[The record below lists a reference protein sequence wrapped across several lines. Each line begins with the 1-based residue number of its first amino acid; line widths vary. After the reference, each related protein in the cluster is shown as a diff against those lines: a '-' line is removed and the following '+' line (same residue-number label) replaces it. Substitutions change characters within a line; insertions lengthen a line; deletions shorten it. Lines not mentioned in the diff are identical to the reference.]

1 MDNGLSKVIT
11 LVLLIRD
18 NGRGFDQADPSLSKS
33 LGLLGMR
40 ERAAILGGQV
50 NISSAPGKGTTVT
63 AWIPL
68 RSPKESGILPAAIP

>member
-1 MDNGLSKVIT
+1 MIGAKHVGRKGGR
-11 LVLLIRD
+11 IRD
-18 NGRGFDQADPSLSKS
+18 NGRGFDHADPSLSKS

-50 NISSAPGKGTTVT
+50 NISSAPRKGTTVT

-68 RSPKESGILPAAIP
+68 SSPAESGTIPAAIP